1 MASISY
7 VKISIISIYYKLLI
21 VISWNKT
28 RNPDKITWNVSGKHG
43 INFLVHGFV
52 QKLES
57 YFICRH
63 TKHASL
69 ASTVNIL
76 FVFNI

>member
-1 MASISY
+1 MY
-7 VKISIISIYYKLLI
+7 
-21 VISWNKT
+21 ISWNKT
-28 RNPDKITWNVSGKHG
+28 RNPDEIIWNVSGKHG

-52 QKLES
+52 QKLEP

-76 FVFNI
+76 FIANTTRLEQNVEAVILIKL